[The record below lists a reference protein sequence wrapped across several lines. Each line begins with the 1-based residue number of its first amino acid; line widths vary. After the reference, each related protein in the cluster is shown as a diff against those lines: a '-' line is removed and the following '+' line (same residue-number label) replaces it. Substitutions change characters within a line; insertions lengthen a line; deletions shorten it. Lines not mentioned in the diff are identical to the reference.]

1 MDTEASRA
9 VVRGTY
15 EAFERGDIE
24 ALFAAFADDS
34 VWVNHTPNS
43 LFYGEHKGVDGLRA
57 MVERM
62 GDVMDITHFELKT
75 LVADGD
81 HVVAMVEQGFTLK
94 STGETHRGPL
104 IHFCEVHDDRITRV
118 DEFEGEL

>member
-1 MDTEASRA
+1 MSTEASRA

-15 EAFERGDIE
+15 EAFSTGDLE
-24 ALFAAFADDS
+24 ALFASFADDC
-34 VWVNHTPNS
+34 VWVNHTPTS

-57 MVERM
+57 MVAKM
-62 GDVMDITHFELKT
+62 GDVMDVTHFELKT

-81 HVVAMVEQGFTLK
+81 HAVALAEQGFTDK
-94 STGETHRGPL
+94 ATGTAHSGPL

-118 DEFEGEL
+118 DEFEGDL